1 MFISLSGGW
10 GEGREAAGVGRR
22 HVLPVCKLFSGSQV
36 QHHSRQGGV
45 GNLENPSCK
54 SIFQTGTFPRHK
66 SARREGCGTCL
77 HIGREPPGAS
87 SAFTH
92 ISHPPQQTCKVETV
106 TSLTKE
112 ETEAQSLRGLCEATR
127 AARGQAELWTW
138 ALMALKPVVFSALP
152 AQPQKGLQDTG

>member
-1 MFISLSGGW
+1 M
-10 GEGREAAGVGRR
+10 ED
-22 HVLPVCKLFSGSQV
+22 
-36 QHHSRQGGV
+36 
-45 GNLENPSCK
+45 PSCK

-112 ETEAQSLRGLCEATR
+112 ETEAQSLRGLYEATR

-138 ALMALKPVVFSALP
+138 ALMALKPVSLHCLPSPRKDCKILAEFKGFRICPSA
-152 AQPQKGLQDTG
+152 ATSFVRRWAEKRIQV